1 MEKMISTSVVVNFLS
16 KSFMS
21 RHSLANLALS
31 INGGPPFDDPNAQNS
46 LNTVSVVLTEAA
58 IAHVWGPAAVCV
70 CTGGVTTPARGRG
83 RTPGGVSRTAC
94 VYVKLKYYA

>member
-70 CTGGVTTPARGRG
+70 YGRG
-83 RTPGGVSRTAC
+83 P
-94 VYVKLKYYA
+94 YAHASKRAGSDTRGAA

>member
-58 IAHVWGPAAVCV
+58 IAYVCV
-70 CTGGVTTPARGRG
+70 RAGSPRQQEGGVGHPGRESHRVRARE
-83 RTPGGVSRTAC
+83 TEA
-94 VYVKLKYYA
+94 YA